1 LESIGDRLRSV
12 REAKKLTIR
21 DVAKDTNIAPSYI
34 EAIELEEFDRFPGE
48 TYIIGFLRSYS
59 EYLKVNADDIIQSYK
74 GYKIGESV
82 TPLEELTRPT
92 KADFVVSVQDAYRN
106 YRYAFIV
113 GGAVIALIVGIMTY
127 SIFKSTNVSL
137 STDDSINKIK
147 NEYDKNGEGGLE
159 TIHHLKLVGGKEI
172 VLVSKNEA
180 FQFVVD
186 AKETMVVVREIKADE
201 VGIQILPQKQNET
214 LVKDMPKSLTIPGAT
229 HPVILTLKGLTEER
243 ANIRVEI
250 SGAVV
255 EPDDAAQAQKPVDQP
270 KPVEGDQT
278 TVTAQN
284 PQTLKIVF
292 EAEFTA
298 KTYIEVYLDGVEKTK
313 GIVLPGRRER
323 WEASGTIQ
331 LKIGNA
337 GGVKARING
346 ADYTFGYPGQVAN
359 KVISWK
365 RDQKNPNQY
374 QINVRDWY

>member
-1 LESIGDRLRSV
+1 MESIGDKLRSV

-34 EAIELEEFDRFPGE
+34 EALESEEFDRFPGE

-59 EYLKVNADDIIQSYK
+59 EYLKVDADDIIQSYK

-92 KADFVVSVQDAYRN
+92 KADFIVNVQSAYRN
-106 YRYAFIV
+106 YRYAFIA
-113 GGAVIALIVGIMTY
+113 GGAVLVLLLGVMTY
-127 SIFKSTNVSL
+127 GIFKSTNVSL

-159 TIHHLKLVGGKEI
+159 TIHHLKLAGGKEI
-172 VLVSKNEA
+172 VLVYKNEA
-180 FQFVVD
+180 IQFSVD
-186 AKETMVVVREIKADE
+186 GKESMVVVREINENE

-214 LVKDMPKSLTIPGAT
+214 LVKDMPKSLTIPGAA
-229 HPVILTLKGLTEER
+229 HPVMLTLKGLTEGR

-250 SGAVV
+250 SGATVD
-255 EPDDAAQAQKPVDQP
+255 PDEAAQKPVAEQP
-270 KPVEGDQT
+270 TPVQGDQT

-284 PQTLKIVF
+284 PQNLKIVF

-298 KTYIEVYLDGVEKTK
+298 KTYIEVYLDGAEKTK
-313 GIVLPGRRER
+313 GVVLPGRRER
-323 WEASGTIQ
+323 WEANGNIQ

-337 GGVKARING
+337 GGIKARING

>member
-1 LESIGDRLRSV
+1 LRSV

-201 VGIQILPQKQNET
+201 VGIQILP
-214 LVKDMPKSLTIPGAT
+214 LAIWA
-229 HPVILTLKGLTEER
+229 
-243 ANIRVEI
+243 
-250 SGAVV
+250 
-255 EPDDAAQAQKPVDQP
+255 
-270 KPVEGDQT
+270 
-278 TVTAQN
+278 
-284 PQTLKIVF
+284 
-292 EAEFTA
+292 
-298 KTYIEVYLDGVEKTK
+298 
-313 GIVLPGRRER
+313 
-323 WEASGTIQ
+323 
-331 LKIGNA
+331 
-337 GGVKARING
+337 
-346 ADYTFGYPGQVAN
+346 YP
-359 KVISWK
+359 
-365 RDQKNPNQY
+365 
-374 QINVRDWY
+374 